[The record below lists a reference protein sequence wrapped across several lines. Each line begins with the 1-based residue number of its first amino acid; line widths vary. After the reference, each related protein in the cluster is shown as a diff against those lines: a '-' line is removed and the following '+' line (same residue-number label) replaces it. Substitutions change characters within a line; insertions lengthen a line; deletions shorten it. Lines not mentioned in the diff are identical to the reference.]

1 VKLAEAE
8 EKVITLTQELDT
20 LKSDLKSS
28 SEKISLVTIFKILF
42 SSSLT
47 PLENKPKCFSVQV

>member
-47 PLENKPKCFSVQV
+47 TLENKPKCFSVQV